1 MSTIISSVTL
11 CINCSKKAALNT
23 QSANVCKF
31 ITEHQDRIAYKTTSM
46 LFKDNDGLPETF
58 LWEYIQ
64 DGIDNSKNNAKFHA
78 LRKLLDSEYEESEE
92 SAEEI
97 EVVKP
102 TKPVKKVTKAAEEEV
117 TKPVKKTTRAKP
129 KPKVI
134 KSAEESEPTKPVK
147 KTTKPKP
154 RATKRAVAEVDD
166 ENFKI

>member
-92 SAEEI
+92 SAEEV
-97 EVVKP
+97 EVV
-102 TKPVKKVTKAAEEEV
+102 KPVKKVTKAAEEEV
-117 TKPVKKTTRAKP
+117 IKPVKKTTRAKP

-147 KTTKPKP
+147 KVTKPKP